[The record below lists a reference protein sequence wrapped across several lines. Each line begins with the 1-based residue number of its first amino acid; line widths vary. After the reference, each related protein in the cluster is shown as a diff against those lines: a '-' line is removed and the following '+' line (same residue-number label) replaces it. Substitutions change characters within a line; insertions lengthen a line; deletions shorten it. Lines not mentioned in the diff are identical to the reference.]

1 MSQSFVPWFTDQ
13 VNLDMSGSHSRQGL
27 LGLASPSA
35 KHMPSM
41 LHVLSWQPEAAEHHP
56 ETERRRAT
64 CVVLWHRKKQFIFK
78 MGASPDTHVAQQS
91 FSGEHKRCSLQVVYM
106 WSTSHSHCTGALHL
120 FVSVKGSQL
129 LHHGKIILFKKVSVP
144 QCSLRRT

>member
-1 MSQSFVPWFTDQ
+1 MRVSQSFVPWFTDQ
-13 VNLDMSGSHSRQGL
+13 VNLDVSGSHSRQGL

-64 CVVLWHRKKQFIFK
+64 CVVLFNGTVKTEFIFK
-78 MGASPDTHVAQQS
+78 MWASPRTHTLPNRASLASTSAVLSRLFTCGLQDV
-91 FSGEHKRCSLQVVYM
+91 HKEPARFICSL
-106 WSTSHSHCTGALHL
+106 ALKAA
-120 FVSVKGSQL
+120 SCCMM
-129 LHHGKIILFKKVSVP
+129 GKITLF
-144 QCSLRRT
+144 